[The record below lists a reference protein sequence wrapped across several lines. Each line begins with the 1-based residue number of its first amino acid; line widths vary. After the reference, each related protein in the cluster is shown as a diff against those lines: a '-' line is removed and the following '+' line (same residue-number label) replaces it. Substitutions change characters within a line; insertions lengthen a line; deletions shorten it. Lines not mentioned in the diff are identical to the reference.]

1 MGETIRRRSPSI
13 ETRDRVQV
21 TIQDLA
27 NRHGGLYVGIYS
39 ILLFIVGSS
48 ASERLAKFN
57 KRWQNRVGK
66 QKKGKKSPFH
76 LCCCSPAID
85 RYISWR
91 AAGCLRKATLL
102 LLWDGMIVVAGLEL
116 WWWTFDLRINA
127 SHTTCKTHTQNIHV
141 SRQNNNNKI
150 KGKIFCIGSVRELS
164 KVDWPVVIV
173 GRLNYP
179 SRQVE
184 RLANSS

>member
-27 NRHGGLYVGIYS
+27 NRHGGLYVGRYS

-66 QKKGKKSPFH
+66 QKKRKKKSFSSQ
-76 LCCCSPAID
+76 LCSPAID
-85 RYISWR
+85 RYIFPDE
-91 AAGCLRKATLL
+91 LL
-102 LLWDGMIVVAGLEL
+102 GVCVRLLCYYFGRNDYCCRPWIMR
-116 WWWTFDLRINA
+116 WWTFDLWINA
-127 SHTTCKTHTQNIHV
+127 SHTTCNTHTQNIHV
-141 SRQNNNNKI
+141 SRQKNNNKI
-150 KGKIFCIGSVRELS
+150 KGKIFCIGSVRELP
-164 KVDWPVVIV
+164 KV
-173 GRLNYP
+173 N
-179 SRQVE
+179 
-184 RLANSS
+184 

>member
-66 QKKGKKSPFH
+66 QKKRKKKSFSSQ
-76 LCCCSPAID
+76 LCSPAID
-85 RYISWR
+85 RYIFPDELLGVCVR
-91 AAGCLRKATLL
+91 LLL
-102 LLWDGMIVVAGLEL
+102 LLWDGMIVVAGLKL

-127 SHTTCKTHTQNIHV
+127 SHTKCNTHTQNIHV
-141 SRQNNNNKI
+141 SRQKNNNKI
-150 KGKIFCIGSVRELS
+150 KGKIFCIGSVRELP
-164 KVDWPVVIV
+164 KV
-173 GRLNYP
+173 N
-179 SRQVE
+179 
-184 RLANSS
+184 